1 MYLPLLSL
9 CLVLSA
15 TALSPWGAHATDDPW
30 DQVDGLYVGHLMGK
44 AGARV
49 SVELR
54 GPSLVVLDP
63 DGVVV
68 MRIERW
74 EIAGPGGKL
83 GDLQYQAKAAA
94 LGTMRRDGRA
104 KVTGKNRA
112 IQVRLRWLPERQ
124 VAVLCT
130 TSPGSKAG
138 LERVP
143 PPGIDDAPATGV
155 TCYDLARVFSP
166 TAGDRPND
174 PGLPAPDF
182 ECMRE
187 CRQQNMMRAVGP
199 EVIEEDCRKACTQ
212 K

>member
-15 TALSPWGAHATDDPW
+15 TALPTPGAHATDDPW
-30 DQVDGLYVGHLMGK
+30 DQVDGLYVGHQMGT

-54 GPSLVVLDP
+54 GPSLVILDP
-63 DGVVV
+63 DGVAV
-68 MRIERW
+68 MRVERW
-74 EIAGPGGKL
+74 ELAGPGGKL
-83 GDLQYQAKAAA
+83 GDLQYKAKAAA
-94 LGTMRRDGRA
+94 LGKLGRDGRA
-104 KVTGKNRA
+104 KVTPKHRA
-112 IQVRLRWLPERQ
+112 SEIRLRWFPGRQ

-130 TSPGSKAG
+130 TLPGSKAT

-143 PPGIDDAPATGV
+143 PPGSDDAPGAGLA
-155 TCYDLARVFSP
+155 CYDLARVFSP
-166 TAGDRPND
+166 TAGQRPVD
-174 PGLPAPDF
+174 PGVPAPDF

-199 EVIEEDCRKACTQ
+199 EVIEEDCTKACTQ